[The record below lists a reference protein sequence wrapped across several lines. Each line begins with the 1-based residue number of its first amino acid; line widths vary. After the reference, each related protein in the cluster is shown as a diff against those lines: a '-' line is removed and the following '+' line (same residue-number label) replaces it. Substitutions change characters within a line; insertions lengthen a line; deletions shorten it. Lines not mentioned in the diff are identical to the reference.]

1 MDYYINK
8 WFDETHFYKKII
20 VEDEALRK
28 RVEHQEKVV
37 KFSLGDF
44 TDMLSYH
51 HLQIQE
57 VFGDYNFN
65 PYHIKNSPRM
75 VIISRKIR

>member
-20 VEDEALRK
+20 VEDEALKK

-37 KFSLGDF
+37 KFTMGDF
-44 TDMLSYH
+44 TDMLSYQ

-75 VIISRKIR
+75 VIISKKIN